1 MLVNDPMFKEINN
14 RILNGQ
20 DIVWSEIR
28 KKMDNNFKK
37 WDQNVY
43 KNFLNYVRPD
53 ENLLALF
60 YKKYKELSFKAEVIK
75 DN

>member
-53 ENLLALF
+53 ENLWALF